1 MFEDGR
7 SKKVVFIAH
16 CLLNQNAISDGT
28 AVRPAAFEQ
37 LAYALLEREI
47 GIVQMPCPELC
58 CLGLDRGD
66 EAGGQRDVLEENTRI
81 RAEMQKPRAHGR
93 LTALVEQ
100 VMWQIGEYH
109 RHGFEILGVI
119 GANRSPNCG
128 VETTSAGNV
137 ETAGIGLFMDALS
150 RAMEEAGI
158 SIPMTGLKLR
168 TASRRSSRGCMRWM
182 DNKARRRTCSGALQ
196 RLDLELNVSVRS
208 SSFPCGHRRAQTAW
222 RCSRTSAKA
231 HMRRR
236 PTLPAPAGTRCGRG
250 GARSQRGERRET
262 IQLVKRADCR
272 SVSSFHVFSITTM
285 RT

>member
-109 RHGFEILGVI
+109 RHGFEIL
-119 GANRSPNCG
+119 AQ
-128 VETTSAGNV
+128 
-137 ETAGIGLFMDALS
+137 
-150 RAMEEAGI
+150 
-158 SIPMTGLKLR
+158 LR
-168 TASRRSSRGCMRWM
+168 RG
-182 DNKARRRTCSGALQ
+182 D
-196 RLDLELNVSVRS
+196 DLGRERGDGWDGSVH
-208 SSFPCGHRRAQTAW
+208 GRAQPRHGGGRNIDTHDGAEGFGQPRGEAPVAVCGGW
-222 RCSRTSAKA
+222 ITRQGAGCA
-231 HMRRR
+231 
-236 PTLPAPAGTRCGRG
+236 PAPC
-250 GARSQRGERRET
+250 
-262 IQLVKRADCR
+262 
-272 SVSSFHVFSITTM
+272 SV
-285 RT
+285 